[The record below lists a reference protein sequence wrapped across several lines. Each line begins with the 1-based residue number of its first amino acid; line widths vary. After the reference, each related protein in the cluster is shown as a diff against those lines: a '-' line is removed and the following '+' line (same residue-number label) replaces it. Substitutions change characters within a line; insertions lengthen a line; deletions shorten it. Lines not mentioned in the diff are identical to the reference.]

1 MNTRNIFVGGIAAS
15 TIALS
20 VGAADARE
28 LSLATYLP
36 ASSSFVTQLVEPW
49 AAWINENSNGEFTVE
64 VYAGGTLGRD
74 PSQQDRIV
82 SSGIADMAV
91 IVPGRN
97 LGAYP
102 HYSIFELPG
111 FARSADAGSYAA
123 WQMHLDGT
131 LETGNDL
138 HVLTVWTTD
147 PYIVHTSSPL
157 NDISEIEGLRLRVL
171 GQTQTESVLALGG
184 VPQAVSITETPEAIS
199 RGTLDGSLADWAV
212 FDIFHIGEV
221 ATNSYTLPMGVLA
234 MSIAMNS
241 NSFDEISP
249 EGQAVLAE
257 AGDVW
262 QQIVIEYY
270 ASERGRIIA
279 EYTANGQ
286 VIVEASDEAVQTL
299 LEVTGGLEAAARDTV
314 GDVVLDAY
322 VARLNEHRAQQ
333 N

>member
-1 MNTRNIFVGGIAAS
+1 MNTRNIFVGGLVAS
-15 TIALS
+15 TFALS
-20 VGAADARE
+20 ASLVDARE
-28 LSLATYLP
+28 MSLATYLP
-36 ASSSFVTQLVEPW
+36 ASSSFVTGLVEPW
-49 AAWINENSNGEFTVE
+49 AAWINEHANGEFSVQ
-64 VYAGGTLGRD
+64 VFAGGTLGRD
-74 PSQQDRIV
+74 PNQQDRIV

-102 HYSIFELPG
+102 HYAIFELPG
-111 FARSADAGSYAA
+111 FARSADEGSYAA

-131 LETGNDL
+131 LETGDDL
-138 HVLTVWTTD
+138 KVLAVWTTD
-147 PYIVHTSSPL
+147 PYIVHTASPL
-157 NDISEIEGLRLRVL
+157 HDIAGIEGLRLRVL

-234 MSIAMNS
+234 MSVAMNS
-241 NSFDEISP
+241 NSYDELSP

-257 AGDVW
+257 AGEVW
-262 QQIVIEYY
+262 QAMVIDFY
-270 ASERGRIIA
+270 AGERGRIIA

-286 VIVEASDEAVQTL
+286 VITEASDEAIETL
-299 LEVTGGLEAAARDTV
+299 LEATGELAGAARASV
-314 GDVVLDAY
+314 GDAVMDAY
-322 VARLNEHRAQQ
+322 IARLNEHRAQQ